1 MVQTIEAIFDGQ
13 VFRPADPLDLPSD
26 TRCRLTVETLPVAGS
41 GDVWSLLAQA
51 AGSIE
56 APADWADQH
65 DHYLYGTSKQ
75 EPQE

>member
-13 VFRPADPLDLPSD
+13 VFRPANPLDLPSD
-26 TRCRLTVETLPVAGS
+26 TRCRLTVETLPTTGS

-56 APADWADQH
+56 APADWANQRN
-65 DHYLYGTSKQ
+65 HYLYGVPK
-75 EPQE
+75 EV